1 MKRAYEIVK
10 SIREDN
16 LSGATI
22 LARKAAEGFTVFSQ
36 EVGVRTPEAYWEELV
51 KYGISLIR
59 AQPRM
64 APIFNLVNTILWEI
78 KERMRMGGSVPE
90 LKALTKSRAE
100 NHSGE
105 SIRALEKLASRGQSL
120 IKTGDKVMTYSFSR
134 SVLQI
139 LLKARENSKRF
150 QVIVPESRPMLEG
163 RLMARRLSEEG
174 IPCILIVDA
183 AIGKLLKRSTL
194 VLVGADSLCEEH
206 FSNKIGTRALALL
219 SREESRP
226 FYLACEKSKFIPAGC
241 LPQIEEEHD
250 SREVLREEWP
260 GVKVENPYFEQI
272 PLRMTTGI
280 ITEDGILEPEA
291 VCNLEVKICEDLLP
305 LKN

>member
-10 SIREDN
+10 SVREDN
-16 LSGATI
+16 LSGATT
-22 LARKAAEGFTVFSQ
+22 LARKAAEGLTAFSQ
-36 EVGVRTPEAYWEELV
+36 EIEVRTPEAYWEELV
-51 KYGISLIR
+51 RYGISLIR

-64 APIFNLVNTILWEI
+64 APIFNLVNSVLWEI
-78 KERMRMGGSVPE
+78 KERVKMGGSVPE

-100 NHSGE
+100 NHWEE
-105 SIRALEKLASRGQSL
+105 SIKALEKLANRGQSL
-120 IKTGDKVMTYSFSR
+120 IKTGDKVMTYSFSS

-139 LLKARENSKRF
+139 LLKARENGKRF

-163 RLMARRLSEEG
+163 RLLARRLSEEG

-183 AIGKLLKRSTL
+183 AMGKFLKRSTL
-194 VLVGADSLCEEH
+194 VLVGADSLCEEY

-226 FYLACEKSKFIPAGC
+226 FYIACEKSKFIPAGC
-241 LPQIEEEHD
+241 LPETEEEHD
-250 SREVLREEWP
+250 PREVLQEEWP
-260 GVKVENPYFEQI
+260 GVKVENPYFEEI

-291 VCNLEVKICEDLLP
+291 VCRLEVKICQDLLSS
-305 LKN
+305 KS